1 MPQPAIATTLVVAV
15 TGSFLDP
22 AYPAKLDEAVDLVI
36 TALGVKPKFTP
47 DDLQGVAPV
56 LLVSGRKLDEAD
68 VAWVCAHWTDA
79 PLLPSGNRQFHL
91 PVTTGPRA
99 YRLKRQPRSNELA
112 LDVRQ
117 KLDLGKR
124 LAVVVCLLPDVMAL
138 CREVSPAFTSLVAF
152 SDPAY
157 PASANAQTGWGNVV
171 DRALSMK
178 SYDVLDRIV
187 TFVLNRYGER
197 AEPAAL
203 NAILAFLDP
212 V

>member
-1 MPQPAIATTLVVAV
+1 MPQPAIATMLVVAV
-15 TGSFLDP
+15 TDSFLDP
-22 AYPAKLDEAVDLVI
+22 AYPVKLDEAVDLVI
-36 TALGVKPKFTP
+36 TALGVKPKFTS
-47 DDLQGVAPV
+47 DDLQGAAPV

-68 VAWVCAHWTDA
+68 VAWICAHWTEA
-79 PLLPSGNRQFHL
+79 ALLPSGNRQFHL
-91 PVTTGPRA
+91 PVTSGPRT

-124 LAVVVCLLPDVMAL
+124 LAVVVCLLPDVIAV
-138 CREVSPAFTSLVAF
+138 CREVSPVFTSSVAF

-178 SYDVLDRIV
+178 SYDVLDRII
-187 TFVLNRYGER
+187 TYVLNRNGEG
-197 AEPAAL
+197 ADPEAL
-203 NAILAFLDP
+203 RVIHSLLDSA
-212 V
+212 